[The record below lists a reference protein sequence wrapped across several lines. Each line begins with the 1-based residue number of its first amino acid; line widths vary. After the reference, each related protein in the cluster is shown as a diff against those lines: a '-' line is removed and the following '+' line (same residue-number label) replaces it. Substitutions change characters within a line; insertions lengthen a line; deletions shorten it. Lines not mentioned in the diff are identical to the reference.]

1 MDNLFFIA
9 SKAFWFF
16 ARPENLP
23 LIVFFLGFLALM
35 RGRKRGALWFNGL
48 GLVLY
53 GGIALLPLG
62 DVFLRPLETRFAA
75 NPKITNPAGIII
87 LGGGEDETQSDFSR
101 MANVNDAGERFLLGL
116 ALARQYPQSKVIFT
130 GDTLS
135 LTQHSISSADVA
147 RMLFTQSGIA
157 PNRMIFEGKSRNT
170 AENAALTA
178 KLVEGHET
186 GPWVLVTSAFHMP
199 RSVAVFCH
207 AGWRNIVPY
216 PVDFRSGHSLDR
228 VKWDFAGH
236 MDELNIGVREWIG
249 LVAYRVSGRL
259 GQLLSPGC

>member
-157 PNRMIFEGKSRNT
+157 PNRMIF
-170 AENAALTA
+170 
-178 KLVEGHET
+178 
-186 GPWVLVTSAFHMP
+186 
-199 RSVAVFCH
+199 
-207 AGWRNIVPY
+207 
-216 PVDFRSGHSLDR
+216 
-228 VKWDFAGH
+228 
-236 MDELNIGVREWIG
+236 
-249 LVAYRVSGRL
+249 
-259 GQLLSPGC
+259 